1 MTVPTIILRASDCC
15 WSVWSYAKLTTFNDA
30 CDRFG
35 HSSPA
40 SDSRWNTHSAR
51 SWQAIPSHCNLE
63 SQRQQPATNC
73 SNSALQSES
82 LWSFPACYVPCLLSL
97 HERIFA
103 SVGPHSFGP
112 MVGSMQTLWN
122 CWMLTRQVACFS
134 RTPHKEWNW
143 SGPWWLYCH
152 ELNININWMTW
163 SRLKLG
169 NRLHLIHIL

>member
-1 MTVPTIILRASDCC
+1 MEGPHHAYGWYGWLSHSKLPPKRKMWKFD
-15 WSVWSYAKLTTFNDA
+15 AKALND
-30 CDRFG
+30 
-35 HSSPA
+35 
-40 SDSRWNTHSAR
+40 WKL
-51 SWQAIPSHCNLE
+51 QCNLE